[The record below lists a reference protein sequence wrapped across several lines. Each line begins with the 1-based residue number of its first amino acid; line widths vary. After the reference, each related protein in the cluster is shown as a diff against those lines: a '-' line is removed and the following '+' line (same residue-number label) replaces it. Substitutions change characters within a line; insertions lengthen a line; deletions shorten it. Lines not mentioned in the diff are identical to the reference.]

1 MLFCNPDSIFVLE
14 YQKNLIRG
22 YENSKGKLKKGIN
35 IYRKNKNISDFSM
48 DHSYKKEKSF
58 SDGIYLRKDK
68 RFKNL
73 NQKKIPFSENT
84 GKYFPLHTHS
94 DLSLLDG
101 ASRVSEM
108 VLFTKEL
115 KIKSLSITDHG
126 VMHAIVDLFKECEKV
141 GIKPIAGNEMYVIN
155 GNISRNYKRS
165 QLSKYHQIVL
175 ALSEQGYRNLVK
187 LTTLSHLNGWQGS
200 GAFGRPCISKRLLF
214 KYKKDI
220 VITSA
225 CLGGEICQNL
235 LDKNPFFAGK
245 VAEWYKN
252 NFEEF
257 FFLELQDHG
266 HREDRAVNM
275 HILRI
280 SRKFNIRLMST
291 NDSHFTEDKDVEAH
305 DTLLCIQTG
314 KAFDEPGRMRYSGT
328 EFLKSAD
335 EMGNM
340 YRDHVPYRKIK
351 SALNSTVMVS
361 NQTENYSIWAEITI
375 PTFEMPEKFIDLT
388 LDEFLEFLGF
398 QGLDIILKG
407 KFVNKLED
415 FQFEDEDEDE
425 IRFFRSKHK
434 KYYDRLTY
442 ELKSIK
448 KMGFSTYFLV
458 VWDFI
463 DFARKNY
470 VPIGSGRG
478 SVAGSLVAFALGITN
493 IDPLENG
500 LLFERFLNPA
510 RKSMPDI
517 DTDFSIDGRDMVI
530 EYVSMKYGQ
539 ERVAQI
545 ITFNRLTSKAIL
557 KDMGRSGQRENKL
570 IEKMSDLIPISRGK
584 PLNLKT
590 MISHDSPSQDFRQ
603 NYLKSMDLKNLIDKA
618 LNFEGMN
625 KTTAVHAAGIV
636 ISSRNL
642 DEVVPLTRGIKGEVI
657 TQYPM
662 EDVEYLGLLKMD
674 FLGLKNLSM
683 VENIIN
689 FVGFRFKHQIL
700 TLDSSSLQPHF
711 DNSTFN
717 LLARGNLDGIFQ
729 LDASPGM
736 KDIVSEMRPS
746 SIQDISSILALY
758 RPGPL
763 DTGLIPRFIKRK
775 RKVLLY
781 KFDYPELKETL
792 DETYGILIY
801 QEQIMKVAQELG
813 GYSMS
818 QADILRRAMGK
829 KKMTEMRTQ
838 EKIFIE
844 GCINNSL
851 EKAAGQ
857 SIFNQMLGFAEYC
870 FNKSHST
877 AYAFTT
883 YQTAWLK
890 SHWPVEFFSSLMS
903 VNLTDFDKV
912 EKYICQASSIGIFV
926 HQPEINICDV
936 FFVPDYTIE
945 NKSFINFGLGSI
957 KNIGEIAASI
967 IIADR
972 KVFGG
977 YPNLS
982 EIVNR
987 LINKQ
992 LISKKLVETL
1002 IICGCLDK
1010 LDGEK
1015 KRKRISINLDKIIE
1029 WTNRVQKIKYL
1040 NQPLLLDLGSLKKEN
1055 KYTKKDTRSGNN
1067 TRTSLFKTKSE
1078 QTYVASNLTGVNNTN
1093 SILFKHAEIAIL
1105 LGAAYS
1111 LSFRSSE
1118 FDNVDL
1124 IDKAKFI
1131 SNCQKSKVTLNR
1143 IEKIRIYE
1151 NYQNIEYSL
1160 VIAVILEIQEYKTA
1174 FQKIIK
1180 YIFEDF
1186 NGIIIGTI
1194 FEKNG
1199 SESLTYKKLKTR
1211 NNLIGDRERLIPGNV
1226 IKGYG
1231 IEDEWIL
1238 GSRKLKLSW
1247 ITLIHGS
1254 KVIVISISTDC
1265 VECFS
1270 IHLLMRLDVTF
1281 NSYFSKNNEI
1291 STPLIINVKG
1301 KNKNELIKTGLSL
1314 TNSNFHTVSQLFKKL
1329 GFECGLF
1336 QIDQI

>member
-1 MLFCNPDSIFVLE
+1 
-14 YQKNLIRG
+14 
-22 YENSKGKLKKGIN
+22 
-35 IYRKNKNISDFSM
+35 
-48 DHSYKKEKSF
+48 
-58 SDGIYLRKDK
+58 
-68 RFKNL
+68 
-73 NQKKIPFSENT
+73 
-84 GKYFPLHTHS
+84 
-94 DLSLLDG
+94 
-101 ASRVSEM
+101 
-108 VLFTKEL
+108 
-115 KIKSLSITDHG
+115 
-126 VMHAIVDLFKECEKV
+126 
-141 GIKPIAGNEMYVIN
+141 
-155 GNISRNYKRS
+155 
-165 QLSKYHQIVL
+165 
-175 ALSEQGYRNLVK
+175 
-187 LTTLSHLNGWQGS
+187 
-200 GAFGRPCISKRLLF
+200 
-214 KYKKDI
+214 
-220 VITSA
+220 
-225 CLGGEICQNL
+225 
-235 LDKNPFFAGK
+235 
-245 VAEWYKN
+245 
-252 NFEEF
+252 
-257 FFLELQDHG
+257 
-266 HREDRAVNM
+266 
-275 HILRI
+275 
-280 SRKFNIRLMST
+280 
-291 NDSHFTEDKDVEAH
+291 
-305 DTLLCIQTG
+305 
-314 KAFDEPGRMRYSGT
+314 
-328 EFLKSAD
+328 
-335 EMGNM
+335 
-340 YRDHVPYRKIK
+340 
-351 SALNSTVMVS
+351 
-361 NQTENYSIWAEITI
+361 
-375 PTFEMPEKFIDLT
+375 
-388 LDEFLEFLGF
+388 
-398 QGLDIILKG
+398 
-407 KFVNKLED
+407 
-415 FQFEDEDEDE
+415 
-425 IRFFRSKHK
+425 
-434 KYYDRLTY
+434 
-442 ELKSIK
+442 
-448 KMGFSTYFLV
+448 
-458 VWDFI
+458 
-463 DFARKNY
+463 
-470 VPIGSGRG
+470 
-478 SVAGSLVAFALGITN
+478 
-493 IDPLENG
+493 
-500 LLFERFLNPA
+500 
-510 RKSMPDI
+510 
-517 DTDFSIDGRDMVI
+517 
-530 EYVSMKYGQ
+530 
-539 ERVAQI
+539 
-545 ITFNRLTSKAIL
+545 
-557 KDMGRSGQRENKL
+557 
-570 IEKMSDLIPISRGK
+570 
-584 PLNLKT
+584 
-590 MISHDSPSQDFRQ
+590 
-603 NYLKSMDLKNLIDKA
+603 
-618 LNFEGMN
+618 
-625 KTTAVHAAGIV
+625 
-636 ISSRNL
+636 
-642 DEVVPLTRGIKGEVI
+642 
-657 TQYPM
+657 
-662 EDVEYLGLLKMD
+662 
-674 FLGLKNLSM
+674 
-683 VENIIN
+683 
-689 FVGFRFKHQIL
+689 
-700 TLDSSSLQPHF
+700 
-711 DNSTFN
+711 
-717 LLARGNLDGIFQ
+717 
-729 LDASPGM
+729 
-736 KDIVSEMRPS
+736 
-746 SIQDISSILALY
+746 
-758 RPGPL
+758 
-763 DTGLIPRFIKRK
+763 
-775 RKVLLY
+775 
-781 KFDYPELKETL
+781 
-792 DETYGILIY
+792 
-801 QEQIMKVAQELG
+801 
-813 GYSMS
+813 
-818 QADILRRAMGK
+818 
-829 KKMTEMRTQ
+829 MTEMRTQ